1 MLCQQLYAF
10 PQLFDV
16 SKSRTSP
23 PPRSHRRLS
32 QCGRI
37 NFLDFSLGS
46 LERARLCFRS
56 AVKRRA
62 RCPGSWRF
70 ALFIISYKVGLAV
83 VNVHRDAALFFPAT
97 VRRLCNSS
105 SITFIITVQPIYSL
119 PPVYFLFYFIR
130 DRQRQQDGEKLKQ
143 AEWIQVVFHLSM
155 VLGLHTAEGRE
166 KKIPECIKIKHRPK
180 HLTQPPSPSLLSC
193 PPAS

>member
-1 MLCQQLYAF
+1 MFTVALRASPCSGSHAMLCQQLYAF
-10 PQLFDV
+10 PQLFAV

-23 PPRSHRRLS
+23 PTPPPCSHRRLS

-37 NFLDFSLGS
+37 NFLDFLLGS
-46 LERARLCFRS
+46 LERARLCFHS
-56 AVKRRA
+56 AVKRCA

-97 VRRLCNSS
+97 VWRLCNSS

-119 PPVYFLFYFIR
+119 PPSIFFLFYFIR

-155 VLGLHTAEGRE
+155 VLGLHTAEGR
-166 KKIPECIKIKHRPK
+166 KKKKYQNALK
-180 HLTQPPSPSLLSC
+180 
-193 PPAS
+193 

>member
-1 MLCQQLYAF
+1 MRRRAPGATRCCANNFTL
-10 PQLFDV
+10 
-16 SKSRTSP
+16 SRSCLTSP
-23 PPRSHRRLS
+23 SQGQAAPPAPCSHRRLS

-46 LERARLCFRS
+46 LKRARLCFRS

-119 PPVYFLFYFIR
+119 PPVYFFILFYKR
-130 DRQRQQDGEKLKQ
+130 S
-143 AEWIQVVFHLSM
+143 AEAAGWRE
-155 VLGLHTAEGRE
+155 AEAG
-166 KKIPECIKIKHRPK
+166 
-180 HLTQPPSPSLLSC
+180 
-193 PPAS
+193 